1 MRGIFVDRMLGSNE
15 VIKALTLSDFTT
27 WSSNAIINVIFTLF
41 IIEKIPGAG
50 VTEAGISS
58 MVFLTVSAFLNI
70 PFGRI
75 MDGRKGFTDETY
87 WLVISSLIRGF
98 ALILMGFS
106 STILH
111 IYLLQAVLGIS
122 KAMNYT
128 SWRTLFTKF
137 LNTNKTGEQWGAYET
152 VMSVGLG
159 FAALIGGVLGDI
171 IDFRY
176 ILMLAGIICIIG
188 ALFPL
193 TVLQSVKRKV
203 E

>member
-1 MRGIFVDRMLGSNE
+1 MRGIIVNKMLGGNE
-15 VIKALTLSDFTT
+15 VIRALTLSDFTT
-27 WSSNAIINVIFTLF
+27 WSSGAIINVIFTLF
-41 IIEKIPGAG
+41 IIEKIPNAG
-50 VTEAGISS
+50 ITEAGLSS

-70 PFGRI
+70 PFGKM
-75 MDGRKGFTDETY
+75 MDGRKGFLDETY
-87 WLVISSLIRGF
+87 LLAISSIIRGI
-98 ALILMGFS
+98 ALLIMAFS
-106 STILH
+106 SAMWQ
-111 IYLLQAVLGIS
+111 IYLLQAVLGVS

-137 LNTNKTGEQWGAYET
+137 LHSNHTGEQWGAYET

-176 ILMLAGIICIIG
+176 ILMLAGVICVVG
-188 ALFPL
+188 AIFPL
-193 TVLQSVKRKV
+193 TVLRSVQKKV